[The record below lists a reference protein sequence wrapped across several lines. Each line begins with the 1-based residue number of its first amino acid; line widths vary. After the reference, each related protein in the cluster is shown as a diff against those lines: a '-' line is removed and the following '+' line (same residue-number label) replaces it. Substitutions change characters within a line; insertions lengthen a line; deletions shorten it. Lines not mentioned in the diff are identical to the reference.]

1 MVKLRAHY
9 TLISLGFVATG
20 IICLATASADTRL
33 SEPVEACVIAKN
45 APLDALTR
53 AQISNCL
60 GWIDTTEPSLCHGSY
75 RPIQILPL
83 DDPNEVQLSADKV
96 SFAAHGTSDLE
107 GHVEVRQTQR
117 IVMAQT
123 ATVYRDPKTNTITR
137 IQLLDKVR
145 YIEPDKI
152 MFANKATINPQ
163 DKSGVIED
171 VLYRFKTTRAHALLP
186 AWGRASLV
194 ERFANQNYLL
204 KKATYS
210 TCPPKDR
217 AWEVDASEITLDSEK
232 ARGVAR
238 DAMLRV
244 GHVPL
249 LYTPYLSFPTSNER
263 KSGFLMPLVGYSNL
277 TGFDLATPYY
287 LNLAPN
293 WDATVVPHAYSMRGV
308 MLGGNTRFL
317 TPNSTGIIG
326 GNFLPQDAFF
336 KDFLS
341 THQQSFPE
349 LRGVSTTRWSAM
361 VHENTRFLDNLVMN
375 VNFQQVSDDYY
386 LQDFSSNLAIST
398 ENQLLRQGDLS
409 YATDHWLLKGMLQS
423 YQTLHPVNQSEVSN
437 IYARLP
443 QLMAHGSYTDLP
455 LNAEFDVLGQ
465 FDYFQWTGRNVLQ
478 QPQGARY
485 HLNPTLAL
493 PQRQPWGY
501 LTPAVQLVEN
511 RYDLSSQVV
520 PLTELNH
527 QDNTFNR
534 TIPRFSVDGGLTFE
548 RNSVLSRHA
557 FTQTLEPRI
566 YYLNVPYQNQSE
578 FPAFDSAYMIF
589 NTDQLF
595 RDNRFSGFDR
605 IGDANQLAYAA
616 TSRWISAKTGRELAS
631 VTVGQLRYFS
641 QRRVQLCYSQDGQC
655 IDSPLF
661 LGYVSPKA
669 TYSPIASKGTYALTS
684 KLHAS
689 ADYVWDT
696 YTHATNNG
704 NLNLHYQP
712 TSERIL
718 SFGYNYIVS
727 GNVFEMPPAIPV
739 QNNALHQA
747 TASYGWP
754 LTEKWS
760 SLGIYSYNISKQY
773 AMLTFFGVQYDSCCW
788 AARLVGG
795 RTFKSLGLDSIT
807 PQYNNSVFFQILL
820 KGLGS
825 VANSDPASTIQSFL
839 PGYPNIFG
847 RS

>member
-1 MVKLRAHY
+1 MGA
-9 TLISLGFVATG
+9 F
-20 IICLATASADTRL
+20 CLATASADSPLTE
-33 SEPVEACVIAKN
+33 SVEACVIPQNRPIDNFLRTK
-45 APLDALTR
+45 
-53 AQISNCL
+53 ISQCL
-60 GWIDTTEPSLCHGSY
+60 GWVDNNTASLCHGFY
-75 RPIQILPL
+75 EPIEVNALADQ
-83 DDPNEVQLSADKV
+83 NEVQLRADQV
-96 SFAAHGTSDLE
+96 SFAAQGNSHLQ
-107 GHVEVRQTQR
+107 GHVEVRQSQR

-123 ATVYRDPKTNTITR
+123 ATVYRDPKTHVISRIT
-137 IQLLDKVR
+137 LLDQVR
-145 YIEPDKI
+145 YLEPDR
-152 MFANKATINPQ
+152 MMLARKATINPQ
-163 DKSGVIED
+163 DKSGIIED
-171 VLYRFKTTRAHALLP
+171 VVYRFKTTRAHAFLP
-186 AWGRASLV
+186 AWGRASWV
-194 ERFANQNYLL
+194 QRFSNQDYLL
-204 KKATYS
+204 KKSTYS
-210 TCPPKDR
+210 TCPPKSR
-217 AWEVDASEITLDSEK
+217 AWEVNAKEIRLDSQKE
-232 ARGVAR
+232 RGVAR
-238 DAMLRV
+238 DALLRV
-244 GHVPL
+244 GDVPV
-249 LYTPYLSFPTSNER
+249 LYTPYLSFPTSNAR

-277 TGFDLATPYY
+277 TGFDFATPYY

-293 WDATVVPHAYSMRGV
+293 WDATLVPHAYTMRGV

-317 TPNSTGIIG
+317 TPHSTGIVG
-326 GNFLPQDAFF
+326 GNFLPHDAYF
-336 KDFLS
+336 KNFLQ
-341 THQQSFPE
+341 TYQTPFPE

-361 VHENTRFLDNLVMN
+361 VHETTHFLDNLVLN

-398 ENQLLRQGDLS
+398 QNQLLRQGDLS
-409 YATDHWLLKGMLQS
+409 YSTDHWLLKGMLQS
-423 YQTLHPVNQSEVSN
+423 YQTLHPINQSEVAN

-443 QLMAHGSYTDLP
+443 QLLAHGTFADLP
-455 LNAEFDVLGQ
+455 LHAEFDVLGQ
-465 FDYFQWTGRNVLQ
+465 FDYFQWTGRNFLE

-501 LTPAVQLVEN
+501 VTPAIQLVEN
-511 RYDLSSQVV
+511 RYDLSQQNNT
-520 PLTELNH
+520 LTGMP
-527 QDNTFNR
+527 QQTDSFNR
-534 TIPRFSVDGGLTFE
+534 AIPRFSVDSGLTFE
-548 RNSVLSRHA
+548 RNRFIWGKG
-557 FTQTLEPRI
+557 FTQTLEPHV

-616 TSRWISAKTGRELAS
+616 TSRWISMQTGRELAS
-631 VTVGQLRYFS
+631 LTVGQLRFFS
-641 QRRVQLCYSQDGQC
+641 KRRVQLCYRPDGNC
-655 IDSPLF
+655 EDSPLF
-661 LGYVSPKA
+661 LGYVSPVA

-684 KLHAS
+684 KWHAS
-689 ADYVWDT
+689 ADYVWDP

-712 TSERIL
+712 TPERIL

-727 GNVFEMPPAIPV
+727 GNVFFEVPPVGV

-760 SLGIYSYNISKQY
+760 SLGVYSYNISQQY
-773 AMLTFFGVQYDSCCW
+773 GMMTFLGVQYDSCCW

-795 RTFKSLGLDSIT
+795 RTFKSLSIESLR

-825 VANSDPASTIQSFL
+825 VANSDPASAIQAFL